1 MRAPELTQTK
11 DMDIGGALGLGKSRA
26 SATIWLEKNRF
37 IPGEE
42 VKIHIDMNNKVCKKP
57 LKWFKTYIRRTIT
70 FYSGKV
76 E

>member
-1 MRAPELTQTK
+1 MRDPKLTQVTE
-11 DMDIGGALGLGKSRA
+11 MGIGGALGLGKSKA
-26 SATIWLEKNRF
+26 SATIWLEKSCF
-37 IPGEE
+37 FPGEE